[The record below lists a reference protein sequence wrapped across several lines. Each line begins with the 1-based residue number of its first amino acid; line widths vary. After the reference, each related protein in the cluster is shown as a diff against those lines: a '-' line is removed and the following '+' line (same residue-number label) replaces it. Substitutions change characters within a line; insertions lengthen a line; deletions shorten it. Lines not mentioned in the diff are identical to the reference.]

1 MAIFVM
7 LSNYF
12 HDLAVALLAAV
23 ILVIYFLG
31 RYLDQHPIKEMIIS
45 NLFKKLSSVSYIIFG
60 YILLGGAL
68 RAYFF
73 MEYEWNPAVGKGQIT
88 ALVIKHIILFLITA
102 YGIIVHFKYVRKY
115 GQKE

>member
-1 MAIFVM
+1 MSIFIM
-7 LSNYF
+7 ISNYF
-12 HDLAVALLAAV
+12 HDLAVALLAAI

-31 RYLDQHPIKEMIIS
+31 RYLDENPIKEKIIPD
-45 NLFKKLSSVSYIIFG
+45 LFKKLSVISYIVLG

-88 ALVIKHIILFLITA
+88 ALIIKHIVLFLITA
-102 YGIIVHFKYVRKY
+102 YGIVVFKKYVRKY
-115 GQKE
+115 GRR

>member
-1 MAIFVM
+1 MSIFVM
-7 LSNYF
+7 ISNYF
-12 HDLAVALLAAV
+12 HDLAVALLATN

-31 RYLDQHPIKEMIIS
+31 RYFDKTSIKEEIIS
-45 NLFKKLSSVSYIIFG
+45 NLFKKLSTISYIVLG

-73 MEYEWNPAVGKGQIT
+73 LEYEWNPAIGKGQIT

-102 YGIIVHFKYVRKY
+102 YGIAVHLKYARKY
-115 GQKE
+115 GSK